1 MDRSRER
8 LTADRSRCL
17 APGRSAR
24 DARRGRNGRCRRT
37 APEHWTATPRAAP
50 RHVRGFWAAARLG
63 AAPRLGA
70 AAGLAAAAGPRE
82 AADPL
87 GTGSLDGSPWSR
99 GAGRLDGSPWSRGAG
114 SLEGQRGSLGAGRRR
129 AAGPPRLASSAPGRT
144 WAAGPGDQFGP
155 VAPNQCP
162 HPGPGALRPGIRA
175 MAARYPCVP
184 SRAARSADREMR
196 RAPSAA
202 GTSPEHL
209 GIPGLAFSPG
219 QWSPGQCR
227 SRGIVPCRPRSVG
240 CARRGERRSDH
251 PPNTRSSGP
260 APVPVPGLIPGTPPP
275 GTGDRRGG
283 GATWSG

>member
-8 LTADRSRCL
+8 LTAGRSRCPAL
-17 APGRSAR
+17 GRSAR

-37 APEHWTATPRAAP
+37 APEHRTATPRAAP
-50 RHVRGFWAAARLG
+50 RHARGFWAAARLG

-99 GAGRLDGSPWSRGAG
+99 GAGRLDG
-114 SLEGQRGSLGAGRRR
+114 QRGSRGAGRRR
-129 AAGPPRLASSAPGRT
+129 AAGPPRLASSAPGMT
-144 WAAGPGDQFGP
+144 WAAGPADQFGP
-155 VAPNQCP
+155 VAPNWGP

-175 MAARYPCVP
+175 MVARYPCVP
-184 SRAARSADREMR
+184 SRAARSACREMR

-209 GIPGLAFSPG
+209 GIPGLAFPLG
-219 QWSPGQCR
+219 
-227 SRGIVPCRPRSVG
+227 
-240 CARRGERRSDH
+240 
-251 PPNTRSSGP
+251 SGP
-260 APVPVPGLIPGTPPP
+260 LGSVEAGGLCRAARGAWGARVAGNVDQTTPRIHVRRVQCPSPRPV
-275 GTGDRRGG
+275 
-283 GATWSG
+283 

>member
-8 LTADRSRCL
+8 LTVGRSRCL

-24 DARRGRNGRCRRT
+24 DARRGRNGRFRRT
-37 APEHWTATPRAAP
+37 APEHRTAIPRAAP

-87 GTGSLDGSPWSR
+87 GTGSLDGSPCSR
-99 GAGRLDGSPWSRGAG
+99 GAGRLD
-114 SLEGQRGSLGAGRRR
+114 GQRGSLGAGRRR

-144 WAAGPGDQFGP
+144 WAAGPADQFGP
-155 VAPNQCP
+155 VAPNWGP
-162 HPGPGALRPGIRA
+162 HPGPGALRSGIRA
-175 MAARYPCVP
+175 MVARYPCVP
-184 SRAARSADREMR
+184 SRAARSAGREMR

-240 CARRGERRSDH
+240 CERRGERQLDH

-283 GATWSG
+283 GATRSG